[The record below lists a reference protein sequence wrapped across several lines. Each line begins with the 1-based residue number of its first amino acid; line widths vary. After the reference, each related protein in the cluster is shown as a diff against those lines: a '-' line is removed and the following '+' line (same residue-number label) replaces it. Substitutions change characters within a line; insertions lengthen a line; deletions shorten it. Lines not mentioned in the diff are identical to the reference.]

1 MPKNK
6 KGGKKGRRGKNV
18 ATGQKTLDLKADEVG
33 TEYGVVTKLTGNRRA
48 LVKVLTMNENAPPKM
63 KALLGKEIYGR
74 IRKNMKRQKQFCNLG
89 TIVIIGIREFQLD
102 KADIVYAYN
111 DDNDDVSALV
121 SRGEIPEEY
130 ATHGQ
135 VQEYDDDGIEFVRDN
150 IMTKEERDLQY
161 LLSKVSEL
169 QEYYDLNNVDKTVD
183 EEEVK
188 DALKFKTYRS
198 LFDITNLARKPSIPS
213 YSKTDN
219 IVNIIV
225 DNDGN
230 KIDFDDI

>member
-18 ATGQKTLDLKADEVG
+18 APGEKTLDLKANEIG
-33 TEYGVVTKLTGNRRA
+33 TEYGVISKLTGNRRA
-48 LVKVLTMNENAPPKM
+48 LVKILTMNENAPPKM
-63 KALLGKEIYGR
+63 KALLGTEIYGR
-74 IRKNMKRQKQFCNLG
+74 MRKGMKRKKQFCNLG

-102 KADIVYAYN
+102 KADIVYAYK
-111 DDNDDVSALV
+111 DDDDVSALV

-130 ATHGQ
+130 DTSCNT
-135 VQEYDDDGIEFVRDN
+135 EEFDDDCIEFVRDN

-161 LLSKVSEL
+161 LLLKVGEL
-169 QEYYDLNNVDKTVD
+169 QEYYDLNNVDKTVN

-188 DALKFKTYRS
+188 DALKFNTYRS
-198 LFDITNLARKPSIPS
+198 LFDITNLSRKPSH
-213 YSKTDN
+213 SKPDK
-219 IVNIIV
+219 VVDKIV

-230 KIDFDDI
+230 EFDFDDI

>member
-18 ATGQKTLDLKADEVG
+18 APGEKTLDLKANEIG

-48 LVKVLTMNENAPPKM
+48 LVKILTMNKNAPPKM
-63 KALLGKEIYGR
+63 KVLLGTEIYGR
-74 IRKNMKRQKQFCNLG
+74 MRKGMKRKKQFCNLG

-102 KADIVYAYN
+102 KADIVYAYK
-111 DDNDDVSALV
+111 DDDDVSALV
-121 SRGEIPEEY
+121 SRGEIPDEY
-130 ATHGQ
+130 SNIGNNN
-135 VQEYDDDGIEFVRDN
+135 EKEDDGIDFIRDN

-161 LLSKVSEL
+161 LLSKVIEL
-169 QEYYDLNNVDKTVD
+169 QEYYDLNNVDKTVN

-188 DALKFKTYRS
+188 DALQFNSYRS
-198 LFDITNLARKPSIPS
+198 LFDITNLARKPSKSS

-219 IVNIIV
+219 IVNSIV

-230 KIDFDDI
+230 EIDFDDI